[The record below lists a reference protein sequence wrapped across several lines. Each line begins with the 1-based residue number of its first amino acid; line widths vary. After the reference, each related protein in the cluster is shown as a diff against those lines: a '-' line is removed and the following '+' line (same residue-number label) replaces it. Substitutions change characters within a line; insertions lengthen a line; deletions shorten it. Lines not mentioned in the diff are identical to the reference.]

1 MRVIYF
7 DVDTQNDFVLPSGA
21 LSVPG
26 AELALPKIAALNH
39 HAARSGSIVIS
50 TTDAHAEDDPEFRD
64 WPPHCVAGTLGQRKP
79 DSTLLAR
86 RSTVPAVSSPLPSL
100 TGVEQVIVE
109 KVALDCFTNP
119 NLPALLAALEAD
131 CYRVYGVVTEICV
144 QYAAMGLLQ
153 RGKRVELVND
163 AVRSLSFEKEQA
175 FFSTFETRG
184 GVLVSSLQ
192 VFAK

>member
-144 QYAAMGLLQ
+144 QYAAMGLLKG
-153 RGKRVELVND
+153 GKRVELVTD
-163 AVRSLSFEKEQA
+163 AVRSLSVEKEQA
-175 FFSTFETRG
+175 FFNAFKTRG
-184 GVLVSSLQ
+184 GVLVSSSQ